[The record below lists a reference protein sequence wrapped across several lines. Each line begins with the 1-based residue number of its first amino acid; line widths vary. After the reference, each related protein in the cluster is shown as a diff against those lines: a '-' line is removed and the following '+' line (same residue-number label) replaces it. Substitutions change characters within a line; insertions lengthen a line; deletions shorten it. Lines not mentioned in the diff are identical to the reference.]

1 MPLPPMH
8 LSYDSGCLRIGL
20 CVINTHLDVQI
31 YAQMENIKL
40 AGKAPPPNTG
50 VQWNSPLFSL
60 WNMNVSLN
68 AGRLGNSCP

>member
-1 MPLPPMH
+1 MH
-8 LSYDSGCLRIGL
+8 LSYYSGCLIIGL
-20 CVINTHLDVQI
+20 RVINTHLDIQI

-40 AGKAPPPNTG
+40 AGKAPPPNMG

-68 AGRLGNSCP
+68 AGGLGNSCP